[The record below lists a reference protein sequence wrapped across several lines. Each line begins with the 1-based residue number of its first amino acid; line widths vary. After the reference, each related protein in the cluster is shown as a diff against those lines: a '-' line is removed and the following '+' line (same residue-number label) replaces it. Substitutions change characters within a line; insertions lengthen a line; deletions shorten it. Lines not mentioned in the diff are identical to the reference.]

1 MNLCYKYKLLPSKSQ
16 EYKCTIR
23 ELYFNKVDP
32 KNTSKTCSS
41 CGTIKQAL
49 TLRDRIYNCNNCG
62 VSIDR
67 DYNAC
72 LNILRRAN

>member
-16 EYKCTIR
+16 KS
-23 ELYFNKVDP
+23 LLNSHFFAFNQAW
-32 KNTSKTCSS
+32 N
-41 CGTIKQAL
+41 GTIKQAL
-49 TLRDRIYNCNNCG
+49 TLRDRIYDCNNCG
-62 VSIDR
+62 VSMDR